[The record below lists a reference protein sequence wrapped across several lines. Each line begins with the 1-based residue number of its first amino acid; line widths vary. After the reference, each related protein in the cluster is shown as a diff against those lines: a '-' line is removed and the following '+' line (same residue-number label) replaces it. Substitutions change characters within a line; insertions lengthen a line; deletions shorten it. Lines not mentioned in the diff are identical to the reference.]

1 VITMTRM
8 ILTRLGTAVLTVV
21 LSATLVFLAV
31 QLLPG
36 DVAQQLL
43 GQDATPE
50 AVEALRVELGLD
62 RPVWER
68 YLGWLVGLFT
78 GDFGNSLVTG
88 SPIGPVLGLRL
99 RNTLMIAIPTFILG
113 VALAIYLGLIAGI
126 NRDKASDRAISG
138 IALVGM
144 SIPEFVTATLGV
156 LLLAVTLPILPAV
169 VIDGDEATM
178 AQLLPSTILPVIV
191 LTISITAYILLMT
204 RAGIIDTMASEF
216 VTTAILKGVRLR
228 NVVVHHAL
236 PTAILPTLN
245 VLAINVA
252 WLIGGVV
259 VVEAVFNYPG
269 LGSYMIEAVHNRD
282 LPVIQSVAVVTAII
296 YSLANLAADIGAMLL
311 DPRQRTRQEAA
322 A

>member
-1 VITMTRM
+1 MTRM

-156 LLLAVTLPILPAV
+156 LTW
-169 VIDGDEATM
+169 
-178 AQLLPSTILPVIV
+178 
-191 LTISITAYILLMT
+191 
-204 RAGIIDTMASEF
+204 R
-216 VTTAILKGVRLR
+216 
-228 NVVVHHAL
+228 
-236 PTAILPTLN
+236 
-245 VLAINVA
+245 
-252 WLIGGVV
+252 
-259 VVEAVFNYPG
+259 
-269 LGSYMIEAVHNRD
+269 
-282 LPVIQSVAVVTAII
+282 
-296 YSLANLAADIGAMLL
+296 
-311 DPRQRTRQEAA
+311 
-322 A
+322 